1 MLWQWLTVIAL
12 SMTPALIAGQ
22 SAACAAG
29 MAFGWSPWRLLP
41 VVATASFV
49 EGLIVIKLAEL
60 SVRVPWLRRHL
71 ARWHKPSAVAW
82 CQRWG
87 PWGGLMLGVAVV
99 GIEPILIAL
108 KWMDVDS
115 KKLVLPLAISSV
127 LFTVLYYVIV
137 AFGWAQ
143 ASRFGDVRE
152 LVDLLL
158 E

>member
-1 MLWQWLTVIAL
+1 
-12 SMTPALIAGQ
+12 
-22 SAACAAG
+22 
-29 MAFGWSPWRLLP
+29 LP

-127 LFTVLYYVIV
+127 VFTVLYYVIV